1 MEYQGD
7 TLPIARLTKRLLG
20 TTAGV
25 SSQPG
30 HIKGD
35 SSKRFTTT
43 VYTKT
48 LMTHSHRHGRR
59 YYLSD
64 IPLGMRWSSI
74 LARWRALASTRSE
87 IQPLNCVRGRVTA
100 EPVWAKISSPH
111 YDSAAMDGIAV
122 RASDTVG
129 ATETSPLQLA
139 VGKQAVWVD
148 TGDPVPDGFDAVIMV
163 EVVHEV
169 DGNILEIQSPA
180 APYQH
185 VRPLG
190 EDIVATELVLPE
202 NHTLRPVDLGA
213 CAAAGL
219 SELPVRRKPSVAVI
233 PTGNELVQV
242 GSDLK
247 PGDIIEFNSLVL
259 AGMVE
264 EWGGEATTLQAVPDD
279 FDTLLNE
286 VRDAAQQH
294 DIVLV
299 NAGSSAGSEDYT
311 ARVIE
316 TLGELVVHGTAIRPG
331 HPVALGVVDGKAV
344 LGIPGYPVS
353 AALTTELFV
362 KPLIERK
369 LGVPSANRS
378 FVKANITR
386 KTLSPMGE
394 DEFLRVRL
402 GRVGEKL
409 VATPVERG
417 AGVIMSLVR
426 ADGIVKIPRFSEGM
440 DAGAEVEVELL
451 RPVEAI
457 EETVVAIG
465 SHDMTLD
472 LLASHVRRERPKMT
486 LASSNVGSMGG
497 LIALARG
504 EAHIAGSHLLDEATG
519 EYNLSFI
526 RRFLRGR
533 NVVVVNL
540 VQRIQGLI
548 LPQGNP
554 QGIEILDDLTRD
566 GVVFLNRQ
574 RGSGTRLLLD
584 YKLNELGIE
593 PDSIQGYDREEY
605 THLAVAAAVAG
616 GRADVGLGI
625 LSAANAMGLDFVP
638 LLSEQ
643 YDLVIPSEHY
653 ESERVRFVLS
663 LIRGDAFK
671 AEVDALGGY
680 DTATMGQ
687 VVAELD

>member
-1 MEYQGD
+1 
-7 TLPIARLTKRLLG
+7 
-20 TTAGV
+20 
-25 SSQPG
+25 
-30 HIKGD
+30 
-35 SSKRFTTT
+35 
-43 VYTKT
+43 
-48 LMTHSHRHGRR
+48 MTHSHRHGRR

-64 IPLGMRWSSI
+64 IPLED
-74 LARWRALASTRSE
+74 ALEQYLGALDVAGALEHTQSE
-87 IQPLNCVRGRVTA
+87 IVALNSARGRVTA

-169 DGNILEIQSPA
+169 DGNVLEIQSPA

-202 NHTLRPVDLGA
+202 NHRLRPVDLGA

-219 SELPVRRKPSVAVI
+219 SELPVRCKPSVAVI

-264 EWGGEATTLQAVPDD
+264 EWGGEATTLQTIPDD
-279 FDTLLNE
+279 FDTLLDGVHE
-286 VRDAAQQH
+286 AVRQH

-331 HPVALGVVDGKAV
+331 HPVALGVVADKAV

-353 AALTTELFV
+353 AALTCELFV

-369 LGVPSANRS
+369 LGVPAVNRS
-378 FVKANITR
+378 IVKANITR

-394 DEFLRVRL
+394 DEFLRVRM
-402 GRVGEKL
+402 GRVGKKL

-440 DAGAEVEVELL
+440 DTGAEVEVELL

-472 LLASHVRRERPKMT
+472 LLASHLRRERPAMT

-497 LIALARG
+497 LMALARG
-504 EAHIAGSHLLDEATG
+504 EAHMAGSHLLDEATG

-533 NVVVVNL
+533 SVVVVNL

-554 QGIEILDDLTRD
+554 QGIEILDDLTCD
-566 GVVFLNRQ
+566 GIVFLNRQ

-584 YKLNELGIE
+584 YKLNEMGIE

-663 LIRGDAFK
+663 LIRGDAFR

-680 DTATMGQ
+680 DTATMGH
-687 VVAELD
+687 VVAELY

>member
-1 MEYQGD
+1 
-7 TLPIARLTKRLLG
+7 
-20 TTAGV
+20 
-25 SSQPG
+25 
-30 HIKGD
+30 
-35 SSKRFTTT
+35 
-43 VYTKT
+43 
-48 LMTHSHRHGRR
+48 MTHSHRHGRR

-64 IPLGMRWSSI
+64 IPLED
-74 LARWRALASTRSE
+74 ALEQYLGALEGASALEHTQSE
-87 IQPLNCVRGRVTA
+87 IVPLSSVRGRVTA

-122 RASDTVG
+122 RTSDTVG
-129 ATETSPLQLA
+129 ATETSPSQLA
-139 VGKQAVWVD
+139 VGEQAVWVD

-169 DGNILEIQSPA
+169 DGNTLEIQSPA

-472 LLASHVRRERPKMT
+472 LLASHVRRERPNMT

-548 LPQGNP
+548 LPKGNP

-566 GVVFLNRQ
+566 GIVFLNRQ

-663 LIRGDAFK
+663 LIRSDAFK
-671 AEVDALGGY
+671 AEVNALGGY
-680 DTATMGQ
+680 ETATMGH

>member
-1 MEYQGD
+1 M
-7 TLPIARLTKRLLG
+7 
-20 TTAGV
+20 TTYFHKHG
-25 SSQPG
+25 G
-30 HIKGD
+30 
-35 SSKRFTTT
+35 
-43 VYTKT
+43 
-48 LMTHSHRHGRR
+48 HRHGRR

-64 IPLGMRWSSI
+64 IPLEDALGRY
-74 LARWRALASTRSE
+74 LGALEDAGALAHTAAE
-87 IQPLNCVRGRVTA
+87 VAPLSQARGRVTA
-100 EPVWAKISSPH
+100 APVWARISSPH

-122 RASDTVG
+122 RAADTVG
-129 ATETSPLQLA
+129 ATETSPLRLA
-139 VGKQAVWVD
+139 VGEQAVWVD
-148 TGDPVPDGFDAVIMV
+148 TGDPMPEGYDAVIMV

-169 DGNILEIQSPA
+169 DAGTLEIQSPA

-190 EDIVATELVLPE
+190 EDIVATELALPE
-202 NHTLRPVDLGA
+202 SHIIRPVDMGA

-219 SELPVRRKPSVAVI
+219 SEVTVRRKPSVAVI
-233 PTGNELVQV
+233 PTGNELVRV
-242 GSDLK
+242 GSELK

-264 EWGGEATTLQAVPDD
+264 EWGGEATTWETIPDD
-279 FDTLLNE
+279 FDRLHDA
-286 VRDAAQQH
+286 VRDAAAKH

-311 ARVIE
+311 ARVVE
-316 TLGELVVHGTAIRPG
+316 SLGELVVHGTAIRPG
-331 HPVALGVVDGKAV
+331 HPVALGVVEGKAA

-353 AALTTELFV
+353 AALTCELFV

-369 LGVPSANRS
+369 LGLPSVERNRVS
-378 FVKANITR
+378 ATITR

-409 VATPVERG
+409 VASPVERG

-426 ADGIVKIPRFSEGM
+426 ADGIVKIPRFSEGL
-440 DAGAEVEVELL
+440 DAGSEVSVELL

-457 EETVVAIG
+457 EDTVVVIG

-472 LLASHVRRERPKMT
+472 LLASHVRRARPQMT

-497 LIALARG
+497 LLALARG
-504 EAHIAGSHLLDEATG
+504 EAHMAGSHLLDETTG

-526 RRFLRGR
+526 RRFLKGR

-548 LPQGNP
+548 LPVGNP
-554 QGIEILDDLTRD
+554 KGIGALEDLVRED
-566 GVVFLNRQ
+566 VVFLNRQ

-584 YKLNELGIE
+584 YKLRELDMEAEDIR
-593 PDSIQGYDREEY
+593 GYDREEY

-643 YDLVIPSEHY
+643 YDLVIPLEHY
-653 ESERVRFVLS
+653 ESEAVQFVLDV
-663 LIRGDAFK
+663 IRGDGFRDG
-671 AEVDALGGY
+671 VDALGGY
-680 DTATMGQ
+680 ETLAMGQ
-687 VVAELD
+687 VVAELTI

>member
-1 MEYQGD
+1 M
-7 TLPIARLTKRLLG
+7 T
-20 TTAGV
+20 
-25 SSQPG
+25 
-30 HIKGD
+30 
-35 SSKRFTTT
+35 
-43 VYTKT
+43 
-48 LMTHSHRHGRR
+48 THSHRHGRR

-64 IPLGMRWSSI
+64 IPLED
-74 LARWRALASTRSE
+74 ALEQYLGALEGAGALEHTQSE
-87 IQPLNCVRGRVTA
+87 IVALNSARGRVTA
-100 EPVWAKISSPH
+100 EPVWANISSPH

-169 DGNILEIQSPA
+169 DGNTLEIQSPA

-264 EWGGEATTLQAVPDD
+264 EWGGEATTLQVVPDD

-362 KPLIERK
+362 KPLIESK

-472 LLASHVRRERPKMT
+472 LLASHVRRERPNMT

-533 NVVVVNL
+533 SVVVVNL

-548 LPQGNP
+548 LPKGNP
-554 QGIEILDDLTRD
+554 QGIEILDDL
-566 GVVFLNRQ
+566 
-574 RGSGTRLLLD
+574 
-584 YKLNELGIE
+584 
-593 PDSIQGYDREEY
+593 
-605 THLAVAAAVAG
+605 
-616 GRADVGLGI
+616 
-625 LSAANAMGLDFVP
+625 
-638 LLSEQ
+638 
-643 YDLVIPSEHY
+643 
-653 ESERVRFVLS
+653 
-663 LIRGDAFK
+663 DA
-671 AEVDALGGY
+671 
-680 DTATMGQ
+680 
-687 VVAELD
+687 

>member
-1 MEYQGD
+1 
-7 TLPIARLTKRLLG
+7 
-20 TTAGV
+20 
-25 SSQPG
+25 
-30 HIKGD
+30 
-35 SSKRFTTT
+35 
-43 VYTKT
+43 
-48 LMTHSHRHGRR
+48 MTIHSHRHGRR

-64 IPLGMRWSSI
+64 IPLEDALERYF
-74 LARWRALASTRSE
+74 RALKGAGALGRAHAE
-87 IQPLNCVRGRVTA
+87 VVPLTQARARVTA

-122 RASDTVG
+122 RALDTVG
-129 ATETSPLQLA
+129 ATETSPLRLA
-139 VGKQAVWVD
+139 VGEQAVWVD
-148 TGDPVPDGFDAVIMV
+148 TGDPMPDRFNAVIMV
-163 EVVHEV
+163 EVVHEI
-169 DGNILEIQSPA
+169 DSDTLEIHSPA

-202 NHTLRPVDLGA
+202 SHTLRPVDMGA

-219 SELPVRRKPSVAVI
+219 SELPVRRKPSVVVI
-233 PTGNELVQV
+233 PTGNELVQA
-242 GSDLK
+242 GSDLN

-264 EWGGEATTLQAVPDD
+264 EWGGEATTWQTIPDD
-279 FDTLLNE
+279 FDRLLNA
-286 VRDAAQQH
+286 VREAVEQH

-331 HPVALGVVDGKAV
+331 HPVALGVVEGKAV

-353 AALTTELFV
+353 AALTCELFV

-369 LGVPSANRS
+369 LGLAAITRDIVQ
-378 FVKANITR
+378 ANITR

-402 GRVGEKL
+402 GRVGDKL
-409 VATPVERG
+409 VASPVERG

-426 ADGIVKIPRFSEGM
+426 ADGIVKIPRFSEGL
-440 DAGAEVEVELL
+440 DAGAEVDVGLL
-451 RPVEAI
+451 RPAEAI
-457 EETVVAIG
+457 EDTVVAIG

-472 LLASHVRRERPKMT
+472 LLASHVRRARPQMT

-497 LIALARG
+497 LMALARG
-504 EAHIAGSHLLDEATG
+504 EAHLAGSHLLDENTG
-519 EYNLSFI
+519 EYNLSYI
-526 RRFLRGR
+526 RRFLKGR
-533 NVVVVNL
+533 RVVIVNL

-548 LPQGNP
+548 LPKDNP
-554 QGIEILDDLTRD
+554 LGVDSLEDLTRQNLS
-566 GVVFLNRQ
+566 FINRQ

-584 YKLNELGIE
+584 YKLRESGIE
-593 PDSIQGYDREEY
+593 PDSIEGYDREEY
-605 THLAVAAAVAG
+605 THLAVAASVAG

-653 ESERVRFVLS
+653 ESEPVKFVLEI
-663 LIRGDAFK
+663 IRGDSFR

-680 DTATMGQ
+680 DTSSMGD
-687 VVAELD
+687 VVAELS

>member
-1 MEYQGD
+1 
-7 TLPIARLTKRLLG
+7 
-20 TTAGV
+20 
-25 SSQPG
+25 
-30 HIKGD
+30 
-35 SSKRFTTT
+35 
-43 VYTKT
+43 
-48 LMTHSHRHGRR
+48 MTHSHRHGRR

-64 IPLGMRWSSI
+64 IPLED
-74 LARWRALASTRSE
+74 ALEQYLGALEGAGALEHTQSE
-87 IQPLNCVRGRVTA
+87 IVALNSARGRVTA
-100 EPVWAKISSPH
+100 EPVWANISSPH

-169 DGNILEIQSPA
+169 DGNTLEIQSSA

-264 EWGGEATTLQAVPDD
+264 EWSGEATTLRTIPDD
-279 FDTLLNE
+279 FDKLLNE
-286 VRDAAQQH
+286 VRDAVQQH

-472 LLASHVRRERPKMT
+472 LLASHVRRERPNMT

-548 LPQGNP
+548 LPKGNP

-584 YKLNELGIE
+584 HKLNESGIE

-663 LIRGDAFK
+663 LIRSDAFK
-671 AEVDALGGY
+671 AEVNALGGY
-680 DTATMGQ
+680 ETATMGH

>member
-1 MEYQGD
+1 M
-7 TLPIARLTKRLLG
+7 
-20 TTAGV
+20 
-25 SSQPG
+25 
-30 HIKGD
+30 
-35 SSKRFTTT
+35 
-43 VYTKT
+43 
-48 LMTHSHRHGRR
+48 HSHRHGRR

-64 IPLGMRWSSI
+64 IPLEDALGRHFDA
-74 LARWRALASTRSE
+74 LGDAGALAHTE
-87 IQPLNCVRGRVTA
+87 AEVVPLQQARGRVTA
-100 EPVWAKISSPH
+100 EPVWARISSPH

-129 ATETSPLQLA
+129 ATETSPLSLE
-139 VGKQAVWVD
+139 VGEQAMWVD
-148 TGDPVPDGFDAVIMV
+148 TGDPMPEGFDAVIMV

-169 DGNILEIQSPA
+169 DVGTLEIQSPA

-202 NHTLRPVDLGA
+202 SHKIRPVDVGA

-219 SELPVRRKPSVAVI
+219 SELVVRRKPSVAVI

-264 EWGGEATTLQAVPDD
+264 EWGGIAETWQTITDD
-279 FDTLLNE
+279 FDRLLDA
-286 VRDAAQQH
+286 VRDAAAKH

-311 ARVIE
+311 ARVVE
-316 TLGELVVHGTAIRPG
+316 SLGRLVVHGTAIRPG
-331 HPVALGVVDGKAV
+331 HPVVLGVVEGKAV

-353 AALTTELFV
+353 AALTCELFV
-362 KPLIERK
+362 KPLIEGK
-369 LGVPSANRS
+369 LGLPSTERNKVSAT
-378 FVKANITR
+378 ITR

-409 VATPVERG
+409 VASPVERG

-426 ADGIVKIPRFSEGM
+426 ADGIVKIPRFSEGL
-440 DAGAEVEVELL
+440 DAGAEVGVDLL

-457 EETVVAIG
+457 EDTVVVIG

-472 LLASHVRRERPKMT
+472 LLASHVRRTRPQMT

-497 LIALARG
+497 LLALARG
-504 EAHIAGSHLLDEATG
+504 EAHMAGSHLLDEATG
-519 EYNLSFI
+519 VYNLSYI

-533 NVVVVNL
+533 EVVVVNL

-548 LPQGNP
+548 LPKGNP
-554 QGIEILDDLTRD
+554 KGIGALEDLIGED
-566 GVVFLNRQ
+566 VVFLNRQ

-584 YKLNELGIE
+584 YKLRELDIE
-593 PDSIQGYDREEY
+593 AEDIRGYDREEY

-625 LSAANAMGLDFVP
+625 LSAANAMGLDFAP

-653 ESERVRFVLS
+653 ESEQVQFVLEI
-663 LIRGDAFK
+663 IRGDTFRAG
-671 AEVDALGGY
+671 VDALGGY
-680 DTATMGQ
+680 DTSSMGQ
-687 VVAELD
+687 VVAELK

>member
-1 MEYQGD
+1 
-7 TLPIARLTKRLLG
+7 
-20 TTAGV
+20 
-25 SSQPG
+25 
-30 HIKGD
+30 
-35 SSKRFTTT
+35 
-43 VYTKT
+43 
-48 LMTHSHRHGRR
+48 MTHSHRHGRR

-64 IPLGMRWSSI
+64 IPLED
-74 LARWRALASTRSE
+74 ALEQYLGALDVAGALEHTQSE
-87 IQPLNCVRGRVTA
+87 IVALNSARGRVTA

-169 DGNILEIQSPA
+169 DGNVLEIQSPA

-219 SELPVRRKPSVAVI
+219 SELPVRCKPSVAVI

-264 EWGGEATTLQAVPDD
+264 EWGGEATTLQTIPDD
-279 FDTLLNE
+279 FDTLLDG
-286 VRDAAQQH
+286 VREAVRQH

-331 HPVALGVVDGKAV
+331 HPVALGVVEGKAV

-353 AALTTELFV
+353 AALTCELFV
-362 KPLIERK
+362 KPLIERR
-369 LGVPSANRS
+369 LGVPAVNRS
-378 FVKANITR
+378 IVKANITR

-402 GRVGEKL
+402 GRVGKKL

-440 DAGAEVEVELL
+440 DTGAEVEVELL

-472 LLASHVRRERPKMT
+472 LLASHVRRECPAMT

-497 LIALARG
+497 LMALARG
-504 EAHIAGSHLLDEATG
+504 EAHMAGSHLLDEATG

-533 NVVVVNL
+533 SVVVVNL

-548 LPQGNP
+548 LPKGNP

-566 GVVFLNRQ
+566 GIVFLNRQ

-584 YKLNELGIE
+584 YKLNEMGIE

-663 LIRGDAFK
+663 LIRGDAFR

-680 DTATMGQ
+680 DTATMGH

>member
-1 MEYQGD
+1 M
-7 TLPIARLTKRLLG
+7 
-20 TTAGV
+20 TTDFHRHAGHKH
-25 SSQPG
+25 G
-30 HIKGD
+30 G
-35 SSKRFTTT
+35 
-43 VYTKT
+43 
-48 LMTHSHRHGRR
+48 HRHGRR

-64 IPLGMRWSSI
+64 IPLEDALERYLGA
-74 LARWRALASTRSE
+74 LGDAGALAHAESE
-87 IQPLNCVRGRVTA
+87 VVSLAQARGRVTA
-100 EPVWAKISSPH
+100 EPVWARVSSPH

-129 ATETSPLQLA
+129 ATETSPLRLA
-139 VGKQAVWVD
+139 VGEQAVWVD
-148 TGDPVPDGFDAVIMV
+148 TGDAMPEGYDAVIMV

-169 DGNILEIQSPA
+169 DGGTLEIQSPA

-185 VRPLG
+185 VRSLG

-202 NHTLRPVDLGA
+202 SHALRPVDMGA

-219 SELPVRRKPSVAVI
+219 SDVAVRRKPSVAVI

-264 EWGGEATTLQAVPDD
+264 EWGGEALTWETIPDD
-279 FDTLLNE
+279 FDRLLDV
-286 VRDAAQQH
+286 VRDAVAKH

-299 NAGSSAGSEDYT
+299 NAGSSAGREDYT
-311 ARVIE
+311 ARVFE

-331 HPVALGVVDGKAV
+331 HPVALGVVEGKAA

-353 AALTTELFV
+353 AALTCELFV
-362 KPLIERK
+362 KPLIEGK
-369 LGVPSANRS
+369 LGLPSAERNKVS
-378 FVKANITR
+378 ATITR

-394 DEFLRVRL
+394 DEFLRARL

-409 VATPVERG
+409 VASPVERG

-426 ADGIVKIPRFSEGM
+426 ADGIVKIPRFSEGL

-457 EETVVAIG
+457 EDTVVVIG

-472 LLASHVRRERPKMT
+472 LLASHVRRARPQMT

-497 LIALARG
+497 LLALARG
-504 EAHIAGSHLLDEATG
+504 EAHMAGSHLLDEETG
-519 EYNLSFI
+519 EYNLSYI
-526 RRFLRGR
+526 RRFLKGR
-533 NVVVVNL
+533 KVVVVNL

-548 LPQGNP
+548 LPGGNP
-554 QGIEILDDLTRD
+554 KGIGALEDLVRED
-566 GVVFLNRQ
+566 VVFLNRQ

-584 YKLNELGIE
+584 YKLRELGI
-593 PDSIQGYDREEY
+593 DADDIRGYDREEY

-643 YDLVIPSEHY
+643 YDLVIPSQHY
-653 ESERVRFVLS
+653 ESDAVQFVLGVV
-663 LIRGDAFK
+663 RGEAFRG
-671 AEVDALGGY
+671 EVDALGGY
-680 DTATMGQ
+680 GTATMGR
-687 VVAELD
+687 VVAEVS

>member
-1 MEYQGD
+1 MSPRRKRYAG
-7 TLPIARLTKRLLG
+7 TLVNKEFHRHG
-20 TTAGV
+20 G
-25 SSQPG
+25 
-30 HIKGD
+30 
-35 SSKRFTTT
+35 
-43 VYTKT
+43 
-48 LMTHSHRHGRR
+48 HRHGRR

-64 IPLGMRWSSI
+64 IPLED
-74 LARWRALASTRSE
+74 ALGRYFDALSDAGALGHTESE
-87 IQPLNCVRGRVTA
+87 IVSLSQARGRVTA
-100 EPVWAKISSPH
+100 EPVWARVSSPH
-111 YDSAAMDGIAV
+111 YDSSAMDGIAV

-129 ATETSPLQLA
+129 ATETSPLRLA
-139 VGKQAVWVD
+139 VGEQAVWVD
-148 TGDPVPDGFDAVIMV
+148 TGDPMPEGFDAVIMV
-163 EVVHEV
+163 EVVHEAD
-169 DGNILEIQSPA
+169 DGTLEIQSPA

-202 NHTLRPVDLGA
+202 SHTIRPVDMGA

-219 SELPVRRKPSVAVI
+219 SKLVVRRKPNVAVI

-242 GSDLK
+242 GSELK

-264 EWGGEATTLQAVPDD
+264 EWGGETETFQPVADD
-279 FDTLLNE
+279 FDRLLDA
-286 VRDAAQQH
+286 VRDAVSKH

-311 ARVIE
+311 AQVVE
-316 TLGELVVHGTAIRPG
+316 SLGELVVHGTAIRPG
-331 HPVALGVVDGKAV
+331 HPVVLGVVEGKAV

-353 AALTTELFV
+353 AALTCELFV
-362 KPLIERK
+362 KPLIEQK
-369 LGVPSANRS
+369 LGLPATERNKVSAT
-378 FVKANITR
+378 ITR

-409 VATPVERG
+409 VASPVERG

-426 ADGIVKIPRFSEGM
+426 ADGIVKIPRFSEGL
-440 DAGAEVEVELL
+440 DAGAEVSVDLL
-451 RPVEAI
+451 RPVGAI
-457 EETVVAIG
+457 EDTVVVIG

-472 LLASHVRRERPKMT
+472 LLASHVRRARPQMT
-486 LASSNVGSMGG
+486 VASSNVGSMGG
-497 LIALARG
+497 LLALARG
-504 EAHIAGSHLLDEATG
+504 EAHLAGSHLLDETTG

-526 RRFLRGR
+526 RRFLKGR
-533 NVVVVNL
+533 EVVVVNL

-548 LPQGNP
+548 LPRGNP
-554 QGIEILDDLTRD
+554 KEVGALEDLIRED
-566 GVVFLNRQ
+566 VVFLNRQ

-584 YKLNELGIE
+584 YKLRELGID
-593 PDSIQGYDREEY
+593 PDGIKGYDREEY

-625 LSAANAMGLDFVP
+625 LSAANAMGLEFVP

-653 ESERVRFVLS
+653 EGERVQFVLEI
-663 LIRGDAFK
+663 IRSDSFR

-680 DTATMGQ
+680 DTSSMGQ
-687 VVAELD
+687 MVAELS

>member
-1 MEYQGD
+1 M
-7 TLPIARLTKRLLG
+7 A
-20 TTAGV
+20 
-25 SSQPG
+25 
-30 HIKGD
+30 
-35 SSKRFTTT
+35 
-43 VYTKT
+43 
-48 LMTHSHRHGRR
+48 THSHRHGRR

-64 IPLGMRWSSI
+64 IPLEDALGRY
-74 LARWRALASTRSE
+74 LGALGDAGALAHTAAEVVALS
-87 IQPLNCVRGRVTA
+87 QARGRVTA
-100 EPVWAKISSPH
+100 EPVWARISSPH

-122 RASDTVG
+122 RAADTVG
-129 ATETSPLQLA
+129 ATETSPLRLA
-139 VGKQAVWVD
+139 VGEQAAWVD
-148 TGDPVPDGFDAVIMV
+148 TGDPMPERYDAVIMV

-169 DGNILEIQSPA
+169 DAGTLEIQSPA

-202 NHTLRPVDLGA
+202 SHTIRPVDMGA

-219 SELPVRRKPSVAVI
+219 SELVVRRKPSVAVI
-233 PTGNELVQV
+233 PTGNELVRV

-264 EWGGEATTLQAVPDD
+264 EWGGEAEIWQTIPDD
-279 FDTLLNE
+279 FDRLLDA
-286 VRDAAQQH
+286 VRYAAAKH

-311 ARVIE
+311 ARVVE
-316 TLGELVVHGTAIRPG
+316 SLGELVVHGTAIRPG
-331 HPVALGVVDGKAV
+331 HPIVLGVVEGKAA

-353 AALTTELFV
+353 AALTCELFV

-369 LGVPSANRS
+369 LGLPSAERNRVS
-378 FVKANITR
+378 AAITR

-402 GRVGEKL
+402 GRVGKKL
-409 VATPVERG
+409 VASPVERG

-426 ADGIVKIPRFSEGM
+426 ADGIVKIPRFSEGL
-440 DAGAEVEVELL
+440 DAGSEVSVELL

-457 EETVVAIG
+457 EDTVVVIG

-472 LLASHVRRERPKMT
+472 LLASHVRRARPQMT

-497 LIALARG
+497 LLALARG
-504 EAHIAGSHLLDEATG
+504 EAHMAGSHLLDERTG
-519 EYNLSFI
+519 EYNLPFI
-526 RRFLRGR
+526 RRFLKGR
-533 NVVVVNL
+533 EVVVVNL

-548 LPQGNP
+548 LPVGNP
-554 QGIEILDDLTRD
+554 KGIGALENLVRED
-566 GVVFLNRQ
+566 VVFLNRQ

-584 YKLNELGIE
+584 YKLRELGVE
-593 PDSIQGYDREEY
+593 VESIRGYDREEY

-625 LSAANAMGLDFVP
+625 LSAANAMGLDFAP

-643 YDLVIPSEHY
+643 YDLVIPLEHY
-653 ESERVRFVLS
+653 ESEAVQFVLGI
-663 LIRGDAFK
+663 IRGKAFRDG
-671 AEVDALGGY
+671 VDALGGY
-680 DTATMGQ
+680 DTSSMGQ
-687 VVAELD
+687 VVAELTI

>member
-1 MEYQGD
+1 
-7 TLPIARLTKRLLG
+7 
-20 TTAGV
+20 
-25 SSQPG
+25 
-30 HIKGD
+30 
-35 SSKRFTTT
+35 
-43 VYTKT
+43 
-48 LMTHSHRHGRR
+48 MTHSHRHGRR

-64 IPLGMRWSSI
+64 IPLED
-74 LARWRALASTRSE
+74 ALEQYLGALDVAGALEHTQSE
-87 IQPLNCVRGRVTA
+87 IVPLNSVRGRVTA

-169 DGNILEIQSPA
+169 DGNVLEIQSPA

-233 PTGNELVQV
+233 PTGNELVEV

-247 PGDIIEFNSLVL
+247 PGDIVEFNSLVL

-264 EWGGEATTLQAVPDD
+264 EWGGEATTLQTIPDD
-279 FDTLLNE
+279 FDTLLSG
-286 VRDAAQQH
+286 VRDAVRQH

-331 HPVALGVVDGKAV
+331 HPVALGVVADKAV

-353 AALTTELFV
+353 AALTCELFV

-369 LGVPSANRS
+369 LGVPAVNRS
-378 FVKANITR
+378 IVKANITR

-394 DEFLRVRL
+394 DEFLRVRM
-402 GRVGEKL
+402 GRVGERL

-440 DAGAEVEVELL
+440 DAGAEVEIELL

-497 LIALARG
+497 LVALARG
-504 EAHIAGSHLLDEATG
+504 EAHMAGSHLLDEATG

-533 NVVVVNL
+533 SVIVVNL

-554 QGIEILDDLTRD
+554 QGIQILDDLTRD
-566 GVVFLNRQ
+566 GIVFLNRQ

-593 PDSIQGYDREEY
+593 PDSIRGYDREEY

>member
-1 MEYQGD
+1 
-7 TLPIARLTKRLLG
+7 
-20 TTAGV
+20 
-25 SSQPG
+25 
-30 HIKGD
+30 
-35 SSKRFTTT
+35 
-43 VYTKT
+43 
-48 LMTHSHRHGRR
+48 MTHSHRHGRR

-64 IPLGMRWSSI
+64 IPLED
-74 LARWRALASTRSE
+74 ALEQYLGALDVAGALEHTQSE
-87 IQPLNCVRGRVTA
+87 IVPLNSVRGRVTA

-169 DGNILEIQSPA
+169 DGNVLEIQSPA

-233 PTGNELVQV
+233 PTGNELVEV

-247 PGDIIEFNSLVL
+247 PGDIVEFNSLVL

-264 EWGGEATTLQAVPDD
+264 EWGGEATTLQTIPDD
-279 FDTLLNE
+279 FDTLLSG
-286 VRDAAQQH
+286 VRDAVRQY

-331 HPVALGVVDGKAV
+331 HPVALGVVADKAV

-353 AALTTELFV
+353 AALTCELFV

-369 LGVPSANRS
+369 LGVPAVNRS
-378 FVKANITR
+378 IVKANITR

-394 DEFLRVRL
+394 DEFLRVRM
-402 GRVGEKL
+402 GRVGERL

-440 DAGAEVEVELL
+440 DAGAEVEIELL

-497 LIALARG
+497 LVALARG
-504 EAHIAGSHLLDEATG
+504 EAHMAGSHLLDEATG

-533 NVVVVNL
+533 NVIVVNL

-548 LPQGNP
+548 LPKGNP
-554 QGIEILDDLTRD
+554 RGIEILDDLTRD
-566 GVVFLNRQ
+566 GIVFLNRQ

-584 YKLNELGIE
+584 YKLNEMGIE

-653 ESERVRFVLS
+653 GSERVRFVLS
-663 LIRGDAFK
+663 LIRGDAFR

-680 DTATMGQ
+680 DTATMGH

>member
-1 MEYQGD
+1 M
-7 TLPIARLTKRLLG
+7 
-20 TTAGV
+20 TT
-25 SSQPG
+25 
-30 HIKGD
+30 D
-35 SSKRFTTT
+35 SHR
-43 VYTKT
+43 
-48 LMTHSHRHGRR
+48 HGGHRHGRR

-64 IPLGMRWSSI
+64 IPLDDALGRYLGALGDAGG
-74 LARWRALASTRSE
+74 LAHTGAEVVPISQA
-87 IQPLNCVRGRVTA
+87 RGRVTA
-100 EPVWAKISSPH
+100 EPVWARVSSPH

-129 ATETSPLQLA
+129 ATETSPLRLA
-139 VGKQAVWVD
+139 VGEQAVWVD
-148 TGDPVPDGFDAVIMV
+148 TGDPVPEGYDAVIMV

-169 DGNILEIQSPA
+169 DGGTLEIQSPA

-202 NHTLRPVDLGA
+202 SHTIRPVDMGA

-219 SELPVRRKPSVAVI
+219 SELVVRRKPSVAVI

-264 EWGGEATTLQAVPDD
+264 EWGGEALTWETIPDN
-279 FDTLLNE
+279 FDRLLE
-286 VRDAAQQH
+286 AIRDAVGKH

-311 ARVIE
+311 ARVVE
-316 TLGELVVHGTAIRPG
+316 SLGELVVHGTAIRPG
-331 HPVALGVVDGKAV
+331 HPVVLGVVEGKAV

-353 AALTTELFV
+353 AALTCELFV

-369 LGVPSANRS
+369 LGLPSAERNRVS
-378 FVKANITR
+378 ATITR

-409 VATPVERG
+409 VASPVERG

-426 ADGIVKIPRFSEGM
+426 ADGIVKIPRFSEGL
-440 DAGAEVEVELL
+440 DAGAEVRVELL
-451 RPVEAI
+451 RPVEAV
-457 EETVVAIG
+457 EDTVVVIG

-472 LLASHVRRERPKMT
+472 LLASHVRRARPQMT

-497 LIALARG
+497 LLALARG
-504 EAHIAGSHLLDEATG
+504 EAHMAGSHLLDETTG

-526 RRFLRGR
+526 RRFLKGR
-533 NVVVVNL
+533 EVVVVNL

-548 LPQGNP
+548 LPRGNP
-554 QGIEILDDLTRD
+554 KGIGALEDLVRED
-566 GVVFLNRQ
+566 LVFLNRQ

-584 YKLNELGIE
+584 YKLRELGIE
-593 PDSIQGYDREEY
+593 ADDIRGYDREEY

-643 YDLVIPSEHY
+643 YDLVIPSEHW
-653 ESERVRFVLS
+653 ESEPVQFALGV
-663 LIRGDAFK
+663 IRGDGFR

-680 DTATMGQ
+680 DTSSMGQ
-687 VVAELD
+687 VVAELS

>member
-1 MEYQGD
+1 M
-7 TLPIARLTKRLLG
+7 T
-20 TTAGV
+20 
-25 SSQPG
+25 
-30 HIKGD
+30 
-35 SSKRFTTT
+35 
-43 VYTKT
+43 
-48 LMTHSHRHGRR
+48 THSHRHGRR

-64 IPLGMRWSSI
+64 IPLDEALNRYF
-74 LARWRALASTRSE
+74 RALEGAGALERMQAEVVSLA
-87 IQPLNCVRGRVTA
+87 QARGRVTA

-129 ATETSPLQLA
+129 ATETSPLSLV
-139 VGKQAVWVD
+139 VGEQAIWVD
-148 TGDPVPDGFDAVIMV
+148 TGDAMPEGFNAVIMV

-169 DGNILEIQSPA
+169 DANTLEIQSPA

-202 NHTLRPVDLGA
+202 SHVLRPVDLGA

-219 SELPVRRKPSVAVI
+219 PELSVRRKPGVVVI

-247 PGDIIEFNSLVL
+247 SGDIVEFNSLVL

-264 EWGGEATTLQAVPDD
+264 EWYGEATTWQTIPDD
-279 FDTLLNE
+279 FDRLRYAVKEAVEL
-286 VRDAAQQH
+286 H
-294 DIVLV
+294 DVVLV

-316 TLGELVVHGTAIRPG
+316 ALGELVVHGAAIRPG
-331 HPVALGVVDGKAV
+331 HPIALGVVEGKAV

-353 AALTTELFV
+353 AALACELFV

-369 LGVPSANRS
+369 LGLAATVRNR
-378 FVKANITR
+378 VQATMTR

-402 GRVGEKL
+402 GRVGDRL
-409 VATPVERG
+409 VASPVERG

-426 ADGIVKIPRFSEGM
+426 ADGIVTIPRFSEGL
-440 DAGAEVEVELL
+440 DAGAETSVELL
-451 RPVEAI
+451 RPVDAVED
-457 EETVVAIG
+457 TVVAIG
-465 SHDMTLD
+465 SHDLTLD
-472 LLASHVRRERPKMT
+472 LLASHVRRVRPRMT

-497 LIALARG
+497 LLALSRG
-504 EAHIAGSHLLDEATG
+504 EAHFAGSHLLDEDTG
-519 EYNLSFI
+519 EYNLSHV
-526 RRFLRGR
+526 RRFLKGR
-533 NVVVVNL
+533 RVVIVNL
-540 VQRIQGLI
+540 VHRIQGLI
-548 LPQGNP
+548 LLKGNP
-554 QGIEILDDLTRD
+554 LGVSSLGDLTRQ
-566 GVVFLNRQ
+566 GLSFINRQ

-584 YKLNELGIE
+584 YKLRELGIE
-593 PDSIQGYDREEY
+593 PESILGYDREEY
-605 THLAVAAAVAG
+605 THLAVAASVAE
-616 GRADVGLGI
+616 RSADVGLGI

-653 ESERVRFVLS
+653 RSENVQFILET
-663 LIRGDAFK
+663 IRGDSFR

-680 DTATMGQ
+680 DTSSMGQ
-687 VVAELD
+687 VVAEF